1 MNAANRR
8 GFLKFAGAGR
18 GRGRSRRHRHT
29 SAAPGKISTADQPRE
44 LRASGRGGRV
54 VGRLTRSSHVPC
66 PTGGPCIPWCS
77 AGYTEAPTT
86 STSAPTDPSGSP
98 SPRHRRAGRTGRVA
112 TGYRCPDR
120 SSRRR
125 HGRGAT
131 GGREEGEASV
141 ARPRASL
148 DQSSN
153 ADRFRSGDQHR
164 GARST
169 RSDAAR
175 NLSVN
180 LGPRSFQKEE
190 TKCRREHHRMPGS
203 QKF

>member
-1 MNAANRR
+1 VDASKSFQSTGHPFYAARVISRIVGGWSCVSPIFLPIVIDSHLNGRMVATQGSRPAAVTSLGVPSPPPGGHMNAANRR
-8 GFLKFAGAGR
+8 GFLKFAGA

-98 SPRHRRAGRTGRVA
+98 SPTPAGRSHRQSGHRTV
-112 TGYRCPDR
+112 
-120 SSRRR
+120 
-125 HGRGAT
+125 
-131 GGREEGEASV
+131 SV
-141 ARPRASL
+141 S
-148 DQSSN
+148 
-153 ADRFRSGDQHR
+153 
-164 GARST
+164 
-169 RSDAAR
+169 
-175 NLSVN
+175 
-180 LGPRSFQKEE
+180 
-190 TKCRREHHRMPGS
+190 
-203 QKF
+203 